1 MSNLSLSELRPVGAS
16 RNHAVR
22 RSVVDSVMKPHRTRG
37 ESKYMLEEIYFS
49 DLCGDI
55 ENKDA
60 NGEII
65 GINPQKAWYDNGKY
79 RFQFPSLWYQSA
91 CNNKAIGLR
100 NIELSPDAVKFRL
113 QVKFY
118 ERGST
123 ESEYVQ
129 IGDTKYLLLQFL
141 PHTSLMEIMS
151 EVASK
156 MQTRVDAD
164 EVLKGKGIFIY
175 WSYNYRDASAAFEL
189 CTYRYPDKD
198 RIVFE
203 IYADDMREY
212 WKTECGFWEC
222 FNTNED
228 YMTGK
233 RRVYEFKNVWN
244 RKDIFVHASFVNGT
258 SFQFLGKNGEFY
270 TKPSKM
276 YRFNGNSPDF
286 YFELSYDGIHPVQH
300 KFARFIVQ
308 LAYIYNDADYMA
320 E

>member
-1 MSNLSLSELRPVGAS
+1 
-16 RNHAVR
+16 
-22 RSVVDSVMKPHRTRG
+22 MKPHRTRG

-65 GINPQKAWYDNGKY
+65 GINPQKAWFDNGKY
-79 RFQFPSLWYQSA
+79 RFQFPSLWYQST

-100 NIELSPDAVKFRL
+100 SIELVPDSVSFGIS
-113 QVKFY
+113 VTFY
-118 ERGST
+118 RRNT
-123 ESEYVQ
+123 EQSEYEQVGRIFYVQ
-129 IGDTKYLLLQFL
+129 QQFL
-141 PHTSLMEIMS
+141 PNTTLMEIMS
-151 EVASK
+151 SVVQAIRTEKSRNSDLK
-156 MQTRVDAD
+156 NLPFN
-164 EVLKGKGIFIY
+164 VL
-175 WSYNYRDASAAFEL
+175 WMYNY
-189 CTYRYPDKD
+189 
-198 RIVFE
+198 
-203 IYADDMREY
+203 
-212 WKTECGFWEC
+212 KTSQAEFLIHAGGQVTDPEKYVMNFAVDVVDERVSQCGFYEC
-222 FNTNED
+222 FNTTEE
-228 YMTGK
+228 YMKTPK
-233 RRVYEFKNVWN
+233 RRFEFNNVWN

-286 YFELSYDGIHPVQH
+286 YFELSYDGIHPQKH

-308 LAYIYNDADYMA
+308 LAFIYNDADYMA

>member
-1 MSNLSLSELRPVGAS
+1 
-16 RNHAVR
+16 
-22 RSVVDSVMKPHRTRG
+22 MKPHRTRG

-65 GINPQKAWYDNGKY
+65 GINPQKAWFDNGKY
-79 RFQFPSLWYQSA
+79 RFQFPSLWYQST

-100 NIELSPDAVKFRL
+100 SIELVPDSVSFGIS
-113 QVKFY
+113 VTFY
-118 ERGST
+118 RRNT
-123 ESEYVQ
+123 EQSEYEQVGRIFYVQ
-129 IGDTKYLLLQFL
+129 QQFL
-141 PHTSLMEIMS
+141 PNTTLMEIMS
-151 EVASK
+151 SVVQAIRTEKSRNSDLK
-156 MQTRVDAD
+156 NLPFN
-164 EVLKGKGIFIY
+164 VL
-175 WSYNYRDASAAFEL
+175 WMYNY
-189 CTYRYPDKD
+189 
-198 RIVFE
+198 
-203 IYADDMREY
+203 
-212 WKTECGFWEC
+212 KTSQAEFLIHAGGQVNDPEKYVMNFAVDVVDERVSQCGFYEC
-222 FNTNED
+222 FNTTEE
-228 YMTGK
+228 YMKTPK
-233 RRVYEFKNVWN
+233 RRFEFNNVWN

-286 YFELSYDGIHPVQH
+286 YFELSYDGIHPQKH

-308 LAYIYNDADYMA
+308 LAFIYNDADYMA

>member
-1 MSNLSLSELRPVGAS
+1 MIKVRLSGSILK
-16 RNHAVR
+16 
-22 RSVVDSVMKPHRTRG
+22 KPGTT
-37 ESKYMLEEIYFS
+37 I
-49 DLCGDI
+49 
-55 ENKDA
+55 
-60 NGEII
+60 
-65 GINPQKAWYDNGKY
+65 WYDNGKY

-100 NIELSPDAVKFRL
+100 NIELSPDAVKFKL
-113 QVKFY
+113 QVMFY
-118 ERGST
+118 ERDST

-129 IGDTKYLLLQFL
+129 IGDTKYLLLQYL
-141 PHTSLMEIMS
+141 PHTSVMEIMS
-151 EVASK
+151 DVASK
-156 MQTRVDAD
+156 LQTRVDA
-164 EVLKGKGIFIY
+164 IY

-203 IYADDMREY
+203 IYANDMTEY
-212 WKTECGFWEC
+212 MKAECGFWEC

-228 YMTGK
+228 YMIGK
-233 RRVYEFKNVWN
+233 RRIYEFKNVWN

-286 YFELSYDGIHPVQH
+286 YFELSYDGIHPIRH

>member
-1 MSNLSLSELRPVGAS
+1 MSNLS

-60 NGEII
+60 NGEVI

-79 RFQFPSLWYQSA
+79 RFQFPSLWYQST

-100 NIELSPDAVKFRL
+100 NIELRPDAVRFYL
-113 QVKFY
+113 TVEFY
-118 ERGST
+118 ERADT
-123 ESEYVQ
+123 ESEYLK
-129 IGDTKYLLLQFL
+129 IGTTKYLRFQFL
-141 PHTSLMEIMS
+141 PRTSLMEIMS
-151 EVASK
+151 DVANKILQEVHS
-156 MQTRVDAD
+156 DP
-164 EVLKGKGIFIY
+164 VLKPKGIWVQWI
-175 WSYNYRDASAAFEL
+175 YNYQDAYAAFDV
-189 CTYRYPDKD
+189 YSFDRDKEKFHFS
-198 RIVFE
+198 ISV
-203 IYADDMREY
+203 DD
-212 WKTECGFWEC
+212 KTDYNSECGFYEC
-222 FNTNED
+222 FNTNILDMLEHRK
-228 YMTGK
+228 T
-233 RRVYEFKNVWN
+233 YEFKNVWN
-244 RKDIFVHASFVNGT
+244 RRNIFVHASFVNGT

>member
-156 MQTRVDAD
+156 MQTRVDTD
-164 EVLKGKGIFIY
+164 EELKSKGIFIY

-212 WKTECGFWEC
+212 WKTECGSC
-222 FNTNED
+222 FI
-228 YMTGK
+228 
-233 RRVYEFKNVWN
+233 R
-244 RKDIFVHASFVNGT
+244 
-258 SFQFLGKNGEFY
+258 
-270 TKPSKM
+270 
-276 YRFNGNSPDF
+276 
-286 YFELSYDGIHPVQH
+286 
-300 KFARFIVQ
+300 
-308 LAYIYNDADYMA
+308 
-320 E
+320 

>member
-1 MSNLSLSELRPVGAS
+1 MSNLS

-79 RFQFPSLWYQSA
+79 RFRFPSLWYQSA

-100 NIELSPDAVKFRL
+100 SIELMPEAVGFEL
-113 QVKFY
+113 EVQFY
-118 ERGST
+118 KRDT
-123 ESEYVQ
+123 KESEYVEVGESIPILGQ
-129 IGDTKYLLLQFL
+129 YLPNTSFMEIISDVVSMISEGKKKDDALKSLPFVVVWGYTYKTAQAGIKIKTRLPVTDPDKYL
-141 PHTSLMEIMS
+141 MS
-151 EVASK
+151 IQV
-156 MQTRVDAD
+156 T
-164 EVLKGKGIFIY
+164 
-175 WSYNYRDASAAFEL
+175 
-189 CTYRYPDKD
+189 
-198 RIVFE
+198 
-203 IYADDMREY
+203 REY
-212 WKTECGFWEC
+212 EFVNQCGFFEC
-222 FNTNED
+222 FNTTGA
-228 YMTGK
+228 YMDEA
-233 RRVYEFKNVWN
+233 RALFVFENVWN

-258 SFQFLGKNGEFY
+258 SFQFLGRNGEFY

-286 YFELSYDGIHPVQH
+286 YFELSYDGIHPIPY